1 MKPNFFRIAS
11 MTLGAMSM
19 VMSAGFA
26 HAEPKHGI
34 SMYGEPA
41 LPQDFVSLPYANA
54 DAPKGGRIVLGEGG
68 SFTSLNPHMQKS
80 QVPWMLRFYG
90 YESLMGRSWDEPF
103 TLYGL
108 LAESVE
114 TSPERDWVEFTLR
127 PEARFADGS
136 PVTVEDVI
144 WSYETLGTIGHPRY
158 LGAWTKVEKIE
169 QTGERKVRL
178 TFNTDDRELALI
190 MGMRPILKK
199 AQWDGK
205 EFNQSGF
212 DIIPITTAPYQI
224 GEFEP
229 GKFVTLVRNPDY
241 WGKDLPFMKGKA
253 NLDEIRMEFYLDG
266 SVMFEAFKAGL
277 LTSFREG
284 NANKWETQ
292 YDFEAVKNGS
302 VTKSEI
308 AHQRPT
314 GIEGFVMNTRNPL
327 FEDWRVR
334 EALIHLYNF
343 EGINDTIT
351 GGTLPRITS
360 YYSNSPLGMQEG
372 PATGRVAE
380 LLEPYKDSLKPGTL
394 EGYTL
399 PVSDGSRANRG
410 NTRKALALFKEAGW
424 EIEDNVMQNAQG
436 QPFEFELLVQT
447 GAEENIRKGNIF
459 VESLVPLGIKAT
471 LTRIDAPQFKERT
484 QVYDF
489 DMAYYKRG
497 LSLSPG
503 NEQLLYW
510 GKEGIETPG
519 SRNWMGMN
527 EPAAEAMIHEML
539 NAKSQDD
546 FVAAVRALDRVLI
559 SGRYVIPF
567 AYSNIARIAHDSALK
582 YPEHVP
588 IYGDWIMYHPD
599 VWWSEEEK

>member
-1 MKPNFFRIAS
+1 MKPDIFQITRQSICA
-11 MTLGAMSM
+11 LGIVLA
-19 VMSAGFA
+19 AGVA
-26 HAEPKHGI
+26 HAEPKHGL

-41 LPQDFVSLPYANA
+41 LPHDFVSLPYVNP
-54 DAPKGGRIVLGEGG
+54 DAPKGGRIVLGESG

-90 YESLMGRSWDEPF
+90 YESLMGRSYDEPF

-114 TSPERDWVEFTLR
+114 TSPDRDWVEFTLR
-127 PEARFADGS
+127 PEAKFADGT

-158 LGAWTKVEKIE
+158 LGAWSKVDKIE
-169 QTGERKVRL
+169 ATGERTVRL
-178 TFNTDDRELALI
+178 TFNIDDRELALI

-199 AQWDGK
+199 AQWDGQ
-205 EFNQSGF
+205 EFNQGGF

-224 GEFEP
+224 GDFDA
-229 GKFVTLVRNPDY
+229 GKYVTLVRNPDY

-284 NANKWETQ
+284 NSAKWDTQ
-292 YDFEAVKNGS
+292 YGFDAVTRGDI
-302 VTKSEI
+302 TKSEI
-308 AHQRPT
+308 PHQRPT

-334 EALIHLYNF
+334 EALISLYNF
-343 EGINDTIT
+343 EAINDTIT
-351 GGTLPRITS
+351 GGALPRITS
-360 YYSNSPLGMQEG
+360 YFSNSPLGMLAG
-372 PATGRVAE
+372 PAEGRVAE
-380 LLEPYKDSLKPGTL
+380 LLAPFADTLKPGTL

-399 PVSDGSRANRG
+399 PVSDGTLTNRKGIRRAV
-410 NTRKALALFKEAGW
+410 ALFKEAGW
-424 EIEDNVMQNAQG
+424 EIKDHVMQNAEG
-436 QPFEFELLVQT
+436 TPFAFEILVNT
-447 GAEENIRKGNIF
+447 GADENLRMGNMF
-459 VESLVPLGIKAT
+459 VESLVPLGIDAT
-471 LTRIDAPQFKERT
+471 LTRIDSPQLKERT

-489 DMAYYKRG
+489 EMAYYQVG

-503 NEQLLYW
+503 NEQMLYW
-510 GKEGIETPG
+510 GHEGIENPG
-519 SRNWMGMN
+519 TRNWMGMN
-527 EPAAEAMIHEML
+527 EPAAEAMIDVML
-539 NAKSQDD
+539 TAESQDE
-546 FVAAVRALDRVLI
+546 FQAAVRALDRVLI

-567 AYSNIARIAHDSALK
+567 AYSNIARIAHDSSLK

-599 VWWSEEEK
+599 VWWSEETK

>member
-1 MKPNFFRIAS
+1 MKPVFFRKAPQYLAALS
-11 MTLGAMSM
+11 VVAA
-19 VMSAGFA
+19 AGFA
-26 HAEPKHGI
+26 QAEPKHGL
-34 SMYGEPA
+34 SMYGDPA
-41 LPQDFVSLPYANA
+41 LPQDFVSLPYTNP
-54 DAPKGGRIVLGEGG
+54 DAPKGGRIVLGESG

-158 LGAWTKVEKIE
+158 LGAWSKVEKIE
-169 QTGERKVRL
+169 ATGERSVRL
-178 TFNTDDRELALI
+178 TFNTEDRELALI

-199 AQWDGK
+199 AQWDGQ

-212 DIIPITTAPYQI
+212 DLIPVTTAPYQI
-224 GEFEP
+224 GEFEA
-229 GKFVTLVRNPDY
+229 GKFVTLKRNPDY
-241 WGKDLPFMKGKA
+241 WGKDLPFMQGKA

-284 NANKWETQ
+284 NANKWETL
-292 YDFEAVKNGS
+292 YNFDKVTNGD
-302 VTKSEI
+302 VIQSEI

-327 FEDWRVR
+327 FADWQVR
-334 EALIHLYNF
+334 EALISLYNF
-343 EGINDTIT
+343 EYINDTIT
-351 GGTLPRITS
+351 GGALPRISS
-360 YYSNSPLGMQEG
+360 YFSNSPLGMEDG
-372 PATGRVAE
+372 AATGRVAE
-380 LLEPYKDSLKPGTL
+380 LLAPFADTLKPGTL

-399 PVSDGSRANRG
+399 PVSDGKLGNRK
-410 NTRKALALFKEAGW
+410 NTRRAIGLFKDAGW
-424 EIEDNVMQNAQG
+424 EIKDNVMQKDG
-436 QPFEFELLVQT
+436 KPFEFEILVKT
-447 GAEENIRKGNIF
+447 GSEENLRRGNIF
-459 VESLVPLGIKAT
+459 VESLIPLGINAT
-471 LTRIDAPQFKERT
+471 LTRIDAPQLKERT

-489 DMAYYKRG
+489 DMAYYRRG

-510 GKEGIETPG
+510 GKDGIENPG
-519 SRNWMGMN
+519 TRNWMGMN

-539 NAKSQDD
+539 NAESQDN
-546 FVAAVRALDRVLI
+546 FRSAVQALDRVLI

-599 VWWSEEEK
+599 VWWSEE

>member
-1 MKPNFFRIAS
+1 MKPHFFRIAS
-11 MTLGAMSM
+11 RAIGAMG
-19 VMSAGFA
+19 VMMTAGFA
-26 HAEPKHGI
+26 QAEAEHGI
-34 SMYGEPA
+34 SMYGAPA
-41 LPQDFVSLPYANA
+41 LPQDFVSLPYANE
-54 DAPKGGRIVLGEGG
+54 DAPKGGRIVLGESG

-127 PEARFADGS
+127 PEAKFADGS

-158 LGAWTKVEKIE
+158 LGAWSKVDKIE
-169 QTGERKVRL
+169 ATGERSVRL
-178 TFNTDDRELALI
+178 TFNTEDRELALI

-205 EFNQSGF
+205 EFNRAGF
-212 DIIPITTAPYQI
+212 DLIPITTSPYQV
-224 GEFEP
+224 GDFEP
-229 GKFVTLVRNPDY
+229 GKYVTLKRNPDY
-241 WGKDLPFMKGKA
+241 WGKDLPFMQGKA

-284 NANKWETQ
+284 NANKWATQ
-292 YDFEAVKNGS
+292 YNFDAVKDGKITLS
-302 VTKSEI
+302 DI

-327 FEDWRVR
+327 FADWRVR
-334 EALIHLYNF
+334 EALIQMYNF
-343 EGINDTIT
+343 EYINDTIT
-351 GGTLPRITS
+351 GGTLPRISS
-360 YYSNSPLGMQEG
+360 YFSNSPLGMDDGAAIG
-372 PATGRVAE
+372 PVAD
-380 LLEPYKDSLKPGTL
+380 LLEPYKDTLKPDTL

-399 PVSDGSRANRG
+399 PVSDGSLSNRK
-410 NTRKALALFKEAGW
+410 NTRSALALFKEAGW
-424 EIEDNVMQNAQG
+424 EIKDNVMQDANG
-436 QPFEFELLVQT
+436 TPFAFEILIRT
-447 GAEENIRKGNIF
+447 GSDQNTRKANIYA
-459 VESLVPLGIKAT
+459 ESLVPLGIKAT
-471 LTRIDAPQFKERT
+471 VTRIDAPQLKERT
-484 QVYDF
+484 QVYEF
-489 DMAYYKRG
+489 DMAYYRRG

-503 NEQLLYW
+503 NEQMLYW
-510 GKEGIETPG
+510 GKDGIENPG
-519 SRNWMGMN
+519 TRNWMGMN
-527 EPAAEAMIHEML
+527 EPAAEAMIQTML
-539 NAKSQDD
+539 TAETQDE
-546 FVAAVRALDRVLI
+546 FRSAVKALDRVLI

-567 AYSNIARIAHDSALK
+567 AYSNIARIAHDSNLK

-599 VWWSEEEK
+599 VWWSEETK

>member
-1 MKPNFFRIAS
+1 MKPVIFQKTPQIVAAICAVFAAGIAQ
-11 MTLGAMSM
+11 
-19 VMSAGFA
+19 
-26 HAEPKHGI
+26 AEPKHGL
-34 SMYGEPA
+34 SMYGDPA
-41 LPQDFVSLPYANA
+41 LPQDFVSLPYTNPS
-54 DAPKGGRIVLGEGG
+54 APKGGRIVLGEAG

-158 LGAWTKVEKIE
+158 LGAWSKVEKIE
-169 QTGERKVRL
+169 AIGARSVRL
-178 TFNTDDRELALI
+178 TFNTEDRELALI

-199 AQWDGK
+199 AQWDGQ
-205 EFNQSGF
+205 EFNQAGF
-212 DIIPITTAPYQI
+212 DLIPITTAPYQV
-224 GEFEP
+224 GDFEA
-229 GKFVTLVRNPDY
+229 GKYVTLERNLDY
-241 WGKDLPFMKGKA
+241 WGKDLPFMQGKA

-284 NANKWETQ
+284 NANKWETL
-292 YDFEAVKNGS
+292 YNFDA
-302 VTKSEI
+302 VTKGEVTQSEI

-314 GIEGFVMNTRNPL
+314 GIEGFVMNTRNPK
-327 FEDWRVR
+327 FADWQVR
-334 EALIHLYNF
+334 EALISLYNF
-343 EGINDTIT
+343 EYINDTIT
-351 GGTLPRITS
+351 GGTLPRISS
-360 YYSNSPLGMQEG
+360 YFSNSPLGMEDG
-372 PATGRVAE
+372 AATGRVAE
-380 LLEPYKDSLKPGTL
+380 LLAPFADTLKPGTL

-399 PVSDGSRANRG
+399 PTSDGSRSNRK
-410 NTRKALALFKEAGW
+410 NTRRALGLFKEAGW
-424 EIEDNVMQNAQG
+424 EIKDNVMQKDG
-436 QPFEFELLVQT
+436 EPFKFEILVKT
-447 GAEENIRKGNIF
+447 GSEENLRRGNIF

-471 LTRIDAPQFKERT
+471 LTRIDAPQLKERT

-489 DMAYYKRG
+489 DMAYYRRG

-510 GKEGIETPG
+510 GKDGIENPG
-519 SRNWMGMN
+519 TRNWMGMN
-527 EPAAEAMIHEML
+527 EPAAEAMINEML
-539 NAKSQDD
+539 NAESQDN
-546 FVAAVRALDRVLI
+546 FRSAVRALDRVLI

-567 AYSNIARIAHDSALK
+567 AYSNVARIAHNSALK

-599 VWWSEEEK
+599 VWWSEEMK